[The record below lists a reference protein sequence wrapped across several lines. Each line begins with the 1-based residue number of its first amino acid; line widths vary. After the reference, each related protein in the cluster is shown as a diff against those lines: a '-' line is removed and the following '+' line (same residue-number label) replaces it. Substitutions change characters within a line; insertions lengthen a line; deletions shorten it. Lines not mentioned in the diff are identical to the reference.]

1 MEETLH
7 YRQVHSDN
15 KNFCQL
21 SIFYILSFSMI
32 SKIYEAYIKLNLLQE
47 IYEYFSELE
56 NQRTK

>member
-1 MEETLH
+1 
-7 YRQVHSDN
+7 
-15 KNFCQL
+15 
-21 SIFYILSFSMI
+21 MI